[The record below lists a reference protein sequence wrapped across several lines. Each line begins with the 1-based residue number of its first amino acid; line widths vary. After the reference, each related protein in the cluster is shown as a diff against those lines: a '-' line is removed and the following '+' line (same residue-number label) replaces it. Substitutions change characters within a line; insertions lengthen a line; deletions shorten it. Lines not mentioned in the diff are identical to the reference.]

1 MNGGYMNIIE
11 LVKEYV
17 LEKSNEYKINSNDN
31 YDFWNEHIKYVYEE
45 SIKLAEEYN
54 ANFEIVSLGALLH
67 DIALINRIGDR
78 KDHHIN
84 GAMIAKELLK
94 KMNYDTSKMNR
105 VLKCIYNHRSS
116 RNAESIEEICVAD
129 ADILAHFDNIPM
141 LFNSAFIRN
150 RVNLNEVR
158 EWMKNAFEEDYN
170 DLSDN
175 TKEMFREKYELILR
189 IVIKN

>member
-1 MNGGYMNIIE
+1 MNIIE

-54 ANFEIVSLGALLH
+54 ANIEIVSLGALLH

-116 RNAESIEEICVAD
+116 RNAESIEEICVAG
-129 ADILAHFDNIPM
+129 ADIIAHFDNIPI

-150 RVNLNEVR
+150 RVN
-158 EWMKNAFEEDYN
+158 
-170 DLSDN
+170 
-175 TKEMFREKYELILR
+175 
-189 IVIKN
+189 

>member
-1 MNGGYMNIIE
+1 MNIIE

-67 DIALINRIGDR
+67 DIALINIIGDR